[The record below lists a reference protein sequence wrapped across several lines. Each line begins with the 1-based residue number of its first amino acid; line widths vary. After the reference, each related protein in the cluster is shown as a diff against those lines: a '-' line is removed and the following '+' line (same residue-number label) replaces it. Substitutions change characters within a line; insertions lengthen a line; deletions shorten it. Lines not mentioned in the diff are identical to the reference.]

1 MFYFGVD
8 YYPEHWPQERWVE
21 DARLMAEA
29 NFNVVRL
36 AEFAWS
42 KMEPREDSFDF
53 EWLDH
58 AIEILSSHDI
68 KIILGTPTASPP
80 PWLMAKQEDLFR
92 VDPEGRRLT
101 YGNRREYCP
110 NNPLYHDHTWRI
122 VTAMAEHY
130 RDHASIIG
138 WQIDNEFGDRCYC
151 TICRNAFQGWLRDRY
166 GTLEELNSRWG
177 TLFWSHVYTDW
188 SEIPTPLKTGGS
200 PNPGLALDF
209 YRFASESYV
218 AYQKLQIDLLRE
230 ICPQHFITH
239 NFMGFNYDQLD
250 YFELAR
256 DLDFVAWDIYWRMQW
271 NIDAEVSPSWP
282 ALGHDTMRG
291 LKGKNFWVME
301 QQAGPGGW
309 EMVSVPTKPGE
320 LRLWAYQSIAHGAD
334 AILFFRWRTALYGT
348 EEYWHG
354 VLDHHG
360 RPGRR
365 YEEIQRMGAELQQI
379 GESIHG
385 AQIKAPVAFLLSY
398 DSRFAFQIQG
408 NNPSFSYPEHFHDL
422 YRVFHARQIPIDI
435 LSPTSELS
443 SYPLVIAPALH
454 IVKDEI
460 AKNLETYVRN
470 GGTLLLTLR
479 TGVKDEANAVVD
491 QPLPGLLA
499 DLCGVEVEEY
509 VSLPTDLDHEIQFSV
524 SGIPMT
530 PFPAKVWCDV
540 LQPKGAT
547 VLARYR
553 EDYFA
558 GKPAITVNQVGE
570 GKVVYMGTMG
580 DASLYETLTA
590 WLLDQLQIEASW
602 AAHHELEI
610 GERWQ
615 GDRKILFL
623 LNHSDSVQQVSLD
636 GKYRELLSG
645 SVLAEPKLKIPPRE
659 VTILKEEGE

>member
-1 MFYFGVD
+1 MYFGVD
-8 YYPEHWPQERWVE
+8 YYPEHWPQERWEE

-42 KMEPREDSFDF
+42 KIEPKEGTFDF

-58 AIEILSSHDI
+58 TIEILTVHDI

-92 VDPEGRRLT
+92 VDQDGRRLT

-110 NNPLYHDHTWRI
+110 NHPLYHDHTRRI
-122 VTAMAEHY
+122 VTAMVEHY
-130 RDHASIIG
+130 RDHSSIIG

-151 TICRNAFQGWLRDRY
+151 AICRKAFQDWLCDRY
-166 GTLEELNSRWG
+166 GSLEELNSRWG

-209 YRFASESYV
+209 YRFASDSYV

-230 ICPQHFITH
+230 ICPSHFITH

-250 YFELAR
+250 YFDLAR

-291 LKGKNFWVME
+291 LKEKYFWVME

-309 EMVSVPTKPGE
+309 EWVSAPTKPGE

-365 YEEIQRMGAELQQI
+365 YEEIQRMGAEIQQI
-379 GESIHG
+379 GDSIQG

-408 NNPSFSYPEHFHDL
+408 NNPRFSYPEHFHDL
-422 YRVFHARQIPIDI
+422 YRAFHARQIPIDI
-435 LSPTSELS
+435 LSPTSDLS

-454 IVKDEI
+454 IVNDEI
-460 AKNLETYVRN
+460 VKNLETYVRN
-470 GGTLLLTLR
+470 GGTLMLTIR
-479 TGVKDEANAVVD
+479 TGVKDEANAVVN

-509 VSLPTDLDHEIQFSV
+509 VSLPRDLDNEIQFSESV
-524 SGIPMT
+524 IST
-530 PFPAKVWCDV
+530 TRFATKAWCDV
-540 LQPKGAT
+540 LQPMGAK

-553 EDYFA
+553 QDYFA
-558 GKPAITVNQVGE
+558 GKPAITMNEVGE
-570 GKVVYMGTMG
+570 GKVVYLGTMG
-580 DASLYETLTA
+580 EASLYGTIAA
-590 WLLDQLQIEASW
+590 WLLDQLQIGTSW
-602 AAHHELEI
+602 TVQRDLEI

-623 LNHSDSVQQVSLD
+623 LNHSDKAQRIPLEGNYRDLLD
-636 GKYRELLSG
+636 G
-645 SVLAEPKLKIPPRE
+645 SVIAESMMKIPPRE
-659 VTILKEEGE
+659 VVILEKE

>member
-1 MFYFGVD
+1 MYFGVD
-8 YYPEHWPQERWVE
+8 YYPEHWPQERWEE

-42 KMEPREDSFDF
+42 KIEPKEGTFDF

-58 AIEILSSHDI
+58 TIEILTVHDI

-92 VDPEGRRLT
+92 VDQDGRRLT

-110 NNPLYHDHTWRI
+110 NHPLYHEHTRRV
-122 VTAMAEHY
+122 VTAMVEHY
-130 RDHASIIG
+130 RDHSSIIG

-151 TICRNAFQGWLRDRY
+151 AICRKAFQDWLCDRY
-166 GTLEELNSRWG
+166 GSLEELNSRWG

-209 YRFASESYV
+209 YRFASDSYV

-230 ICPQHFITH
+230 ICPSHFITH

-250 YFELAR
+250 YFDLAR

-291 LKGKNFWVME
+291 LKGKYFWVME

-309 EMVSVPTKPGE
+309 EWVSAPTKPGE

-365 YEEIQRMGAELQQI
+365 YEEIQRMGAEIQQI
-379 GESIHG
+379 GDSIQG

-408 NNPSFSYPEHFHDL
+408 NNPRFSYPEHFHDL
-422 YRVFHARQIPIDI
+422 YRAFHARQIPIDI
-435 LSPTSELS
+435 LSPTSDLS

-454 IVKDEI
+454 IVNDEI
-460 AKNLETYVRN
+460 VKNLETYVRN
-470 GGTLLLTLR
+470 GGTLMLTIR
-479 TGVKDEANAVVD
+479 TGVKDEANAVVN

-509 VSLPTDLDHEIQFSV
+509 VSLPRDLDNEIQFSESV
-524 SGIPMT
+524 IST
-530 PFPAKVWCDV
+530 TRFATKAWCDV
-540 LQPKGAT
+540 LQPMGAK

-553 EDYFA
+553 QDYFA
-558 GKPAITVNQVGE
+558 GKPAITMNEVGE
-570 GKVVYMGTMG
+570 GKVVYLGTMG
-580 DASLYETLTA
+580 EASLYGTIAA
-590 WLLDQLQIEASW
+590 WLLDQLQIGTSW
-602 AAHHELEI
+602 TVQRDLEI

-623 LNHSDSVQQVSLD
+623 LNHSDKAQRIPLEGNYRDLLD
-636 GKYRELLSG
+636 GSAI
-645 SVLAEPKLKIPPRE
+645 AESMMKIPPRE
-659 VTILKEEGE
+659 VVILEKE